1 LRLPFAQ
8 FRASPSRLGFI
19 GIGLVSVIAFGSYLG
34 LQTATENN
42 LRQALLEQQMQR
54 QIDGTN
60 ALADRISSDVASIVL
75 RMQLLATE
83 PVMQNGDLESDQTT
97 QLLRQEHD
105 ELLKITS
112 VESLAVL
119 DENNILANT
128 ASADLRR
135 FLGSDVSQ
143 REYATEVRERLQPY
157 VSGSF
162 VGLNGRLAF
171 AVAVPIINRDSGDY
185 VGALISRFEL
195 PAFFERYQSDLT
207 ISRIVAFDRNQV
219 YVSTTIPELLG
230 EDYWGEQVQT
240 ATAGNPALNAAYSS
254 LFSGKP
260 TSTIFV
266 SGITHDER
274 FVSGSPIF
282 YQGEQMMSVV
292 LTTPTAA
299 IYSQVDHILF
309 GQKIQTISALT
320 GVVAAISI
328 LILYLSKWN
337 RALDRKVKQRTI
349 ELETAYQKLEKH
361 DKLQSE
367 FINIAAHELRTPVQP
382 LLGVADMLEITMKD
396 ADKIEVSRPEIE
408 MIIRNAKRLERLSSD
423 ILEVSRIESDSLK
436 LNKEDVDLNQKILHA
451 VEDVKSFIPAGKQIR
466 IIADLSK
473 DPLFV
478 YADKSRL
485 FEVISN
491 LIRNAIR
498 FTESGTITIRAVK
511 QNDGNIIVRVVDTGS
526 GIDSEIMPRLF
537 TKFASKSDSGTGLG
551 LFICKSIIEAH
562 GGKIWGENNRDGRGA
577 TFAFTLT
584 NATAASNIE
593 SRTADESKSD

>member
-1 LRLPFAQ
+1 
-8 FRASPSRLGFI
+8 
-19 GIGLVSVIAFGSYLG
+19 
-34 LQTATENN
+34 
-42 LRQALLEQQMQR
+42 MQR

-60 ALADRISSDVASIVL
+60 ALADRISSDVASIAL
-75 RMQLLATE
+75 RMQLLATR
-83 PVMQNGDLESDQTT
+83 PVMQSGYLDSDQAT
-97 QLLRQEHD
+97 QLLKHEHD

-119 DENNILANT
+119 DENSILANT
-128 ASADLRR
+128 ASDDLRQY
-135 FLGSDVSQ
+135 LGSDVSQ

-162 VGLNGRLAF
+162 VGLNGKLAF
-171 AVAVPIINRDSGDY
+171 AVAVPIINRDSGEY

-195 PAFFERYQSDLT
+195 PAFFEGYQSNLQ

-219 YVSTTIPELLG
+219 YISTTVPELLG
-230 EDYWGEQVQT
+230 KDYWGEQVQ
-240 ATAGNPALNAAYSS
+240 AAANPILNSAYSS

-266 SGITHDER
+266 SGVTHDER
-274 FVSGSPIF
+274 FASGSPIF
-282 YQGEQMMSVV
+282 YQGEQVMSVV

-299 IYSQVDHILF
+299 IYAQVDHILF
-309 GQKIQTISALT
+309 AQKIQTIGALT
-320 GVVAAISI
+320 AVVAAISI

-337 RALDRKVKQRTI
+337 RALDSKVKQRTTQ
-349 ELETAYQKLEKH
+349 LQTAYQELEKH

-367 FINIAAHELRTPVQP
+367 FINIAAHELRTPIQP

-408 MIIRNAKRLERLSSD
+408 MIIRNAKRLERLSFD
-423 ILEVSRIESDSLK
+423 ILEVSKIESNSLK
-436 LNKEDVDLNQKILHA
+436 LNKEDMDLNRKILHV
-451 VEDVKSFIPAGKQIR
+451 VEDAKSFIPAGKQVR
-466 IIADLSK
+466 IISDLRE
-473 DPLFV
+473 PLSI

-498 FTESGTITIRAVK
+498 FTETGTITIRAERLD
-511 QNDGNIIVRVVDTGS
+511 DGNAIVTVRDTGS
-526 GIDSEIMPRLF
+526 GIDSEILPRLF

-551 LFICKSIIEAH
+551 LFICKSIVEAH
-562 GGKIWGENNRDGRGA
+562 GGKIWGENNSDGIGA
-577 TFAFTLT
+577 TFAFTLP
-584 NATAASNIE
+584 NAATASNVASRNP
-593 SRTADESKSD
+593 DESKSN